1 MKILS
6 IKGRVD
12 RIMNSNRLIYL
23 EDMTIH
29 EPDSVKYDGD
39 KLMVVLAGGLTYLD
53 TDLMTLDEACD
64 GERFLNKVKQILYK

>member
-1 MKILS
+1 MTALS

-29 EPDSVKYDGD
+29 EPASVEPDGD
-39 KLMVVLAGGLTYLD
+39 KLLVVLTGG
-53 TDLMTLDEACD
+53 
-64 GERFLNKVKQILYK
+64 